1 MNGYEYSCKFCNT
14 RFTVIV
20 HAPGVESFS
29 NREVENFST
38 IFACPFCLQVD
49 GINIISGGKIG
60 VEEDEEK

>member
-1 MNGYEYSCKFCNT
+1 MNGYEYSCKSCDT

-20 HAPGVESFS
+20 HTIGVENFS

-38 IFACPFCLQVD
+38 IFACPFCLQID

-60 VEEDEEK
+60 VKNEEE